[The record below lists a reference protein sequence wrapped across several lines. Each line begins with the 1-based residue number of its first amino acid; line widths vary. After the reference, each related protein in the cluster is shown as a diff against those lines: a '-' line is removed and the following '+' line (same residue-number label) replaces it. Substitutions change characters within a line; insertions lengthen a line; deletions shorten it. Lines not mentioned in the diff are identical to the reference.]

1 MPIFDEEQNRNEE
14 RNENLNEINY
24 DSYLGRVS
32 SRYQFVDRSSKSR
45 GYLTIFLT
53 NPIWMKLR
61 KEAELF
67 AKVKDTSMLGKIPM
81 GMAPDRI
88 H

>member
-1 MPIFDEEQNRNEE
+1 
-14 RNENLNEINY
+14 
-24 DSYLGRVS
+24 
-32 SRYQFVDRSSKSR
+32 
-45 GYLTIFLT
+45 
-53 NPIWMKLR
+53 MKLR